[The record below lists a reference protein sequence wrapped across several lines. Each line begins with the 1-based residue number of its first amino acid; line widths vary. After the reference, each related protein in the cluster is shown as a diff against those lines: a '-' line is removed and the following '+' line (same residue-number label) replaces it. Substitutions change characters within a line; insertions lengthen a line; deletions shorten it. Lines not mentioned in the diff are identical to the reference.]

1 MEQLIVT
8 ILKIPCGIIKKLVWF
23 AAKVAMVFG
32 AILAVI
38 YWLNLDM
45 KLVWKLKPHLD
56 KHYDEMERDVNL

>member
-1 MEQLIVT
+1 
-8 ILKIPCGIIKKLVWF
+8 
-23 AAKVAMVFG
+23 MVFG